1 MITNLQLLLEK
12 YKLFVN
18 PQVTQEML
26 DNLIQKNEERKK
38 KRNELVSQQNLEI
51 ISIET
56 EKRNLSKI
64 LEDLMSDFNKKEKVT
79 KSC

>member
-1 MITNLQLLLEK
+1 
-12 YKLFVN
+12 
-18 PQVTQEML
+18 ML